1 MTNKVKNPLIK
12 RVQDELIKRLTDA
25 DWHEITINMKKS
37 GDNVSISP
45 CGQTSNINK
54 LEDVEYFLVT
64 SPTLPWLGGDTIETI
79 SEQIVNYDKYIA
91 EHIDDRKQLH
101 DFYENHL
108 SGHTDKELRDGNT
121 YFDKI
126 FNIWQQNRDDN
137 NISLDELINN
147 YDLSSIAENNDTA
160 DYVRTAIKV
169 SMDYSAYSDWH
180 KDVYGR
186 RPQIKGNF

>member
-1 MTNKVKNPLIK
+1 
-12 RVQDELIKRLTDA
+12 
-25 DWHEITINMKKS
+25 MKKS

-45 CGQTSNINK
+45 CSQKSNINK
-54 LEDVEYFLVT
+54 LEDVEYFLVA

-91 EHIDDRKQLH
+91 KHIDERKKLH

-108 SGHTDKELRDGNT
+108 SGHTDKELRDGNA

-126 FNIWQQNRDDN
+126 FNIWQQNSDGN
-137 NISLDELINN
+137 NISLDELINS
-147 YDLSSIAENNDTA
+147 YDLSSIAKNNDTA
-160 DYVRTAIKV
+160 DYVRIAIKA
-169 SMDYSAYSDWH
+169 SMAYDAYSDWY

-186 RPQIKGNF
+186 RPRIEGNF